1 MDRLHRDP
9 PDPVRGNRSA
19 ASAKGAD
26 ESMTASVIHIV
37 LLWVAVFAGLDIA
50 FGEGALTEGAGQ
62 VLERALKRIREL
74 LGF

>member
-1 MDRLHRDP
+1 
-9 PDPVRGNRSA
+9 
-19 ASAKGAD
+19 
-26 ESMTASVIHIV
+26 MTASVIHIV

-50 FGEGALTEGAGQ
+50 FGEGALTEGAGE